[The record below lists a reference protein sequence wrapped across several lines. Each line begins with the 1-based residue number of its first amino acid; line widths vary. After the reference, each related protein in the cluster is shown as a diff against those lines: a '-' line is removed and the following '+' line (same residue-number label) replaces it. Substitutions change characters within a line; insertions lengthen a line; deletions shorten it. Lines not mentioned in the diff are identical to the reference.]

1 MVEQLCGDDD
11 GDDDIANDDVD
22 DLKDAIGVL
31 GGGWLSLPLL
41 TGQRR
46 SANISPSSHYSHIL
60 FYATISS
67 HYSSFRSSGSF
78 TSTFCRQLVIYSIL
92 F

>member
-1 MVEQLCGDDD
+1 MVLTIVMIIDHDHD
-11 GDDDIANDDVD
+11 DDVD
-22 DLKDAIGVL
+22 DGEDLSDAIGVL
-31 GGGWLSLPLL
+31 GGGWFSLPLL

-78 TSTFCRQLVIYSIL
+78 TSTFCRQ
-92 F
+92 